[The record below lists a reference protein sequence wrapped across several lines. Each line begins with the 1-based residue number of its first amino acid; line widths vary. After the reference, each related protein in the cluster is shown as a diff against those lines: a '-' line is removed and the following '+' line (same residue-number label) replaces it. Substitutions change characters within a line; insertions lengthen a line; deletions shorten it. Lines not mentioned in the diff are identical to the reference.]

1 MLNVLFVVVVIVV
14 VVVVVVVASIYL
26 ETCVFVYTMISSIL
40 TRGSMWCFQNVI
52 VIAVAMT
59 VVVVIYFD
67 VIVAAIVAVAI

>member
-1 MLNVLFVVVVIVV
+1 
-14 VVVVVVVASIYL
+14 
-26 ETCVFVYTMISSIL
+26 MISSIL

-52 VIAVAMT
+52 VIAVGMT